1 MNFNL
6 TKSLFGSHTNLFMV
20 FIQSSVTTYTYTMIT
35 GILNIHFPVVRM
47 TPYPNRPQLQALLTV
62 ICNIVFTMFLKF
74 HFKDR

>member
-1 MNFNL
+1 
-6 TKSLFGSHTNLFMV
+6 
-20 FIQSSVTTYTYTMIT
+20 MIT